1 MTEITRGSGNVF
13 VDLGISKESAMEF
26 AKKKYSEAIKQK
38 DSSMQLYWQGVVECL
53 DGSIWGKDNVA
64 E

>member
-1 MTEITRGSGNVF
+1 MTDITRGSGNVF
-13 VDLGISKESAMEF
+13 VDLGISKESALKH
-26 AKKKYSEAIKQK
+26 AKAKYNEAIKQK

-53 DGSIWGKDNVA
+53 DGSIWGK